1 VTRRLLIVDDEE
13 AIRDSL
19 SAALRAEGLD
29 VSTAETA
36 ESALAQIDALRPEL
50 VLSDIRMPGL
60 DGVEL
65 LRLLRERAPS
75 IDVILMTAYQD
86 MPTVI
91 AAMRAGAVE
100 FLTKPLDLDELLRLI
115 NTVFDDRRL
124 RKRHASEAGVRP
136 ARLDELIGTSA
147 AMVAIY
153 KLIGQAAAT
162 SATVLLRGES
172 GTGKE
177 LVARAIHANSALVEE
192 PFVAVNCAALPT
204 GLLESE
210 LFGHV
215 RGAFTGAQQSRRGRF
230 AAAGRGTILLDEIGD
245 TTPEFQTKLLRVLQ
259 EREYHP
265 VGADAPEH
273 TDARV
278 IAATHQHL
286 EQLVAD
292 GRFRSDLYFRLRV
305 VEIPIPPLRDRRAD
319 IPLLARHLAQRTSEA
334 LRVARPTVSDEALA
348 LLMAYDWPG
357 NVRELE
363 NCLMRAVVLAA
374 GGVIR
379 PEHLSMTP
387 SRKRG
392 DDSFAS
398 LDEAERDHVAR
409 VLAATHGNKTR
420 AAEILQVNRPRL
432 DRLIRRHGLSA
443 DGSDR

>member
-19 SAALRAEGLD
+19 SSALRAEGLELA
-29 VSTAETA
+29 VAGSAEG
-36 ESALAQIDALRPEL
+36 ALSQIDAFRPDV

-65 LRLLRERAPS
+65 LRIIKERAPS

-91 AAMRAGAVE
+91 SAVRAGAVE
-100 FLTKPLDLDELLRLI
+100 FLTKPLDLEELLRLI
-115 NTVFDDRRL
+115 GTVFDDRRL
-124 RKRHASEAGVRP
+124 RRRHLADAATRP
-136 ARLDELIGTSA
+136 APLDELIGTSA
-147 AMVAIY
+147 PMVAIY
-153 KLIGQAAAT
+153 KLIAQAAST

-177 LVARAIHANSALVEE
+177 LIARAIHANSALADE

-265 VGADAPEH
+265 VGADTPER

-278 IAATHQHL
+278 IAATHQDL
-286 EQLVAD
+286 EQLIAD

-305 VEIPIPPLRDRRAD
+305 IEIPIPPLRDRRAD
-319 IPLLARHLAQRTSEA
+319 VPLLAQHLARRASEM
-334 LRVARPTVSDEALA
+334 LRLPRPSISDEALA
-348 LLMAYDWPG
+348 TITAHDWPG

-379 PEHLSMTP
+379 PEHLSIGVA
-387 SRKRG
+387 RKRG
-392 DDSFAS
+392 DDSFPS
-398 LDEAERDHVAR
+398 LDDAERDHIAR
-409 VLAATHGNKTR
+409 VLAATNGNKTR
-420 AAEILQVNRPRL
+420 AAEILRINRPRL
-432 DRLIRRHGLSA
+432 DRLILRHGLSA

>member
-1 VTRRLLIVDDEE
+1 MTRRLLIVDDEE

-19 SAALRAEGLD
+19 SSALRAEGLELA
-29 VSTAETA
+29 VAGSA
-36 ESALAQIDALRPEL
+36 ESALSQIDAFRPDV

-65 LRLLRERAPS
+65 LRIIKERAPS

-91 AAMRAGAVE
+91 SAVRAGAVE
-100 FLTKPLDLDELLRLI
+100 FLTKPLDLEELLRLI
-115 NTVFDDRRL
+115 GTVFDDRRL
-124 RKRHASEAGVRP
+124 RRRQLTDVTARP
-136 ARLDELIGTSA
+136 APLDELIGTSA

-153 KLIGQAAAT
+153 KLIAQAAST

-177 LVARAIHANSALVEE
+177 LIARAIHANSALADE

-265 VGADAPEH
+265 VGADTPER

-278 IAATHQHL
+278 IAATHQDL
-286 EQLVAD
+286 EQLIAD

-305 VEIPIPPLRDRRAD
+305 IEIPIPPLRDRRAD
-319 IPLLARHLAQRTSEA
+319 VPLLAQHLARRASEM
-334 LRVARPTVSDEALA
+334 LRLPRPSISDEALA
-348 LLMAYDWPG
+348 TITAHDWPG

-379 PEHLSMTP
+379 PEHLSIGVA
-387 SRKRG
+387 RKRG
-392 DDSFAS
+392 DDSFPS
-398 LDEAERDHVAR
+398 LDDAERDHIAR
-409 VLAATHGNKTR
+409 VLAATNGNKTR
-420 AAEILQVNRPRL
+420 AAEILRINRPRL
-432 DRLIRRHGLSA
+432 DRLILRHGLSA